1 MTSAIDRRIVRTRA
15 TLQHA
20 LIGLIM
26 TRGYE
31 AISVQDICAAANVG
45 RSTFYAHY
53 TGKDDLKRSGLDHLK
68 TALKCDGVRGR
79 LGFTPA
85 LFAHARDHLGL
96 YRALQGGPGAEVSIA
111 SLRHVLTELV
121 GDDLADIESRQVAA
135 PFVVGALM
143 SVLLWWLDTG
153 AVQPADE
160 IDAAFRR
167 LISEGLPQALPA
179 VPDK

>member
-20 LIGLIM
+20 VLGLIM

-68 TALKCDGVRGR
+68 AALKGGGAAGQ
-79 LGFTPA
+79 LAFTPA

-111 SLRHVLTELV
+111 GLRHVLTEMV
-121 GDDLADIESRQVAA
+121 EDDLRDIDSRRITV

-143 SVLLWWLDTG
+143 SVLLWWLDGG

-160 IDAAFRR
+160 VEATFRR
-167 LISEGLPQALPA
+167 LILDGLPQARPA
-179 VPDK
+179 VPDR